1 MLWEGRGPA
10 VLQYVANGIVVGAII
25 AVAAIGLTLVYSIL
39 RLTNFAHG
47 DFVTLGAYTA
57 LFINLGLGWRPA
69 AALPVAFVVGAAL
82 AILLE
87 LLVWR
92 KMRQMR
98 ASMVA
103 LIVAS
108 IGVALALRN
117 LLVFFYGP
125 SPQNFQQ
132 PVQRAT
138 PFLGLPVTMTADQ
151 QFALVASVV
160 LVLAVHALLRYT
172 TLGKTMRALSDNTD
186 LAWVSGIDVDRV
198 VTWTWIIGG
207 GLAAVGGVLYGM
219 TRPLYPE
226 LGWHLLLPLFAAI
239 ILGGI
244 GHPYGAIAGGFLIG
258 IVQEV
263 SVYFGVPVEYKIA
276 VGFVAMIVALL
287 LFPRGL
293 FGEAS
298 YR

>member
-1 MLWEGRGPA
+1 MHWEGRGPA

-138 PFLGLPVTMTADQ
+138 PFLGLPGTMSADQ
-151 QFALVASVV
+151 QFALVASAV
-160 LVLAVHALLRYT
+160 LVLAVHAPLRYT

-244 GHPYGAIAGGFLIG
+244 GHPYGAIA
-258 IVQEV
+258 
-263 SVYFGVPVEYKIA
+263 
-276 VGFVAMIVALL
+276 
-287 LFPRGL
+287 
-293 FGEAS
+293 
-298 YR
+298 